1 MKGWIHYHS
10 LMFWKISN
18 TLLNNCA
25 QEPLSDSLSLCPCP
39 FLATVKGL
47 LCEHTISIF
56 LNSTVMFLSLMGD
69 TPQLPPDPIHSMNK
83 SGDRRLSQMAHPV
96 NNENQSTLTIPKLLM
111 TKSKTTS
118 KAKQLQSSGCWLVA
132 TITQLSTYPLHSA
145 LWLGPFTTF
154 ASCSQ
159 VSLWQQCW
167 GAEAGGGERAVFLLG
182 CLGSLQYCPSSWPP
196 PREP

>member
-1 MKGWIHYHS
+1 MPRSPS
-10 LMFWKISN
+10 L
-18 TLLNNCA
+18 TVC
-25 QEPLSDSLSLCPCP
+25 PLVS

-69 TPQLPPDPIHSMNK
+69 SPQLPPDPIHSRNK
-83 SGDRRLSQMAHPV
+83 SDDRRFSQIPHPV
-96 NNENQSTLTIPKLLM
+96 NRENQNTLTIPKLLL

-118 KAKQLQSSGCWLVA
+118 KTTQLQSSGCWLVA
-132 TITQLSTYPLHSA
+132 MIAQLSTYPLLSA

-159 VSLWQQCW
+159 VSL
-167 GAEAGGGERAVFLLG
+167 
-182 CLGSLQYCPSSWPP
+182 
-196 PREP
+196 

>member
-1 MKGWIHYHS
+1 
-10 LMFWKISN
+10 
-18 TLLNNCA
+18 
-25 QEPLSDSLSLCPCP
+25 
-39 FLATVKGL
+39 
-47 LCEHTISIF
+47 
-56 LNSTVMFLSLMGD
+56 MFLSLMGD

-83 SGDRRLSQMAHPV
+83 SGDRRLSQIAHPV
-96 NNENQSTLTIPKLLM
+96 NSENQSSLTIPKLLM

-118 KAKQLQSSGCWLVA
+118 KTKQLQSSGCWLVA
-132 TITQLSTYPLHSA
+132 TITQLSTYPLLSA

-196 PREP
+196 PESPRQFQDLRFTISPNTSLTSLITPLPPAPAESSSQACLRVLGAPILLGSDAPSKGYP